1 MASQVITLRLKDKEL
16 GFIKKISM
24 KSNSDRSYAA
34 RILIDNGWMY
44 YILKEYKEGKIS
56 TGRAAEELEISISE
70 LIDLL
75 ADLGIKSPINY
86 EDYLEGEKYA
96 KELFR

>member
-1 MASQVITLRLKDKEL
+1 MVSQVITLRLKDKEL
-16 GFIKKISM
+16 DFIKKLSK

-44 YILKEYKEGKIS
+44 YVLKEYKEGKIS
-56 TGRAAEELEISISE
+56 IGKASEELEISISE

-75 ADLGIKSPINY
+75 ADLGIKSPITY
-86 EDYLEGEKYA
+86 EDYLEGKRYA
-96 KELFR
+96 ESLFK